1 LINKKS
7 SYRYYQKWFTIVFL
21 GLLILPN
28 IILIYNLSTGKINP
42 PKQHTPT
49 VYGKFYLENFGLKE
63 LFSNTYLDFKS
74 NTLEE
79 NPIPHRVFKG
89 KDNWYFLGDHNDN
102 IFSNA
107 FGNDPLDVSEMY
119 QIASNI
125 ENIKVLLKAKGID
138 FYIIIPPDKN
148 QIYKDK
154 LPYQLLQNTTKL
166 EQLKYYLKENIDF
179 EIIDF
184 KSQLLTTKK
193 NTSLDLYY
201 KYDTH
206 WNNYGAY
213 HAYSHL
219 IDKLKEKHH
228 VDKQILIDY
237 KTLKEVKNYDLTR
250 MLNIKVNDSALVL
263 EKENKSFSSTPEKLK
278 HVHRAFENPNGTLNV
293 IYHGDSFMYAL
304 MPFMNET
311 FNKITYVKN
320 DYILKEHIIEKEQP
334 DIIIFELVERNIK
347 LLKDIK

>member
-1 LINKKS
+1 MIKKTS
-7 SYRYYQKWFTIVFL
+7 SYRQYQKWFTVVFL
-21 GLLILPN
+21 GLLIIPN
-28 IILIYNLSTGKINP
+28 IILIYNLSVGNINP

-49 VYGKFYLENFGLKE
+49 AYGKFYLANFGFKK

-74 NTLEE
+74 NTLDE

-89 KDNWYFLGDHNDN
+89 KDDWYFLGDHHDK

-107 FGNDPLDVSEMY
+107 FGNDLLDESEMY

-125 ENIKVLLKAKGID
+125 EKTRAYLQSQNID
-138 FYIIIPPDKN
+138 FYIIMPPDKN

-154 LPYQLLQNTTKL
+154 LPYQLQQNATKL
-166 EQLKYYLKENIDF
+166 EQLKSYLKKQIDF

-184 KSQLLTTKK
+184 KTELLKARK
-193 NTSLDLYY
+193 DHSVDLFY

-206 WNNYGAY
+206 WNNHGAFY
-213 HAYSHL
+213 SYSHL
-219 IDKLKEKHH
+219 IDKLNEKYSIN
-228 VDKQILIDY
+228 KQTLKDY
-237 KTLKEVKNYDLTR
+237 KTLKTAKDYDLTR
-250 MLNIKVNDSALVL
+250 MLNVKINDSALIL
-263 EKENKSFSSTPEKLK
+263 EKEHKSFTSTQKLK
-278 HVHRAFENPNGTLNV
+278 HVHRAFKNPNGALKI

-311 FNKITYVKN
+311 FKKITYVKN
-320 DYILKEHIIEKEQP
+320 DYVLKPKIIEEEQP